1 MGPLHLIRLIACVVG
16 LVVLVGTPTI
26 AQTSEEGASAFIP
39 GTTAAVW
46 PKGNAAGFQIGPAI
60 NVETA
65 YTGEVFS
72 NTRGGISASGATR
85 YLALLDVA
93 VTCDLQKTRLPVPGK
108 FFLLCQNTHGQ
119 GITEDFVGDAQVI
132 SNIDSFDNI
141 AQVSEYWWEFGL
153 LEDDVTIRLGKQD
166 VNTEFLF
173 IDMAADYIQSTFGLS
188 PSTAFPTYP
197 DPSMGATVLARLGKG
212 WRLKLGVWDAFAAGG
227 NWGFSGND
235 SILAIAELEHTYA
248 LRNGK
253 LPGVIAVGALYE
265 SDGLVDG
272 IPISEIQEYYVQYEQ
287 WLWREQT
294 AQPGVLQGL
303 GAFLGYYPR
312 IPGRLKSADSV
323 GDSFV
328 AGVIYTGLLP
338 SRDTDVLGL
347 GVAWTELF
355 AGGTGEEWVCELFY
369 KLQVTERVAL
379 QPDLQYIASPSGIER
394 DAFVVGTRFQV
405 AF

>member
-1 MGPLHLIRLIACVVG
+1 MGLLHHLRSI
-16 LVVLVGTPTI
+16 GTLAALATLLGAPATAHNGQASTSAIIPATI
-26 AQTSEEGASAFIP
+26 AQDTDG
-39 GTTAAVW
+39 
-46 PKGNAAGFQIGPAI
+46 GFQLGPAI

-72 NTRGGISASGATR
+72 NTRGGISTSSATR

-93 VTCDLQKTRLPVPGK
+93 VTCDLEKTRLPLPGK
-108 FFLLCQNTHGQ
+108 FFLLGQNTHGQ

-141 AQVSEYWWEFGL
+141 AQVSEYWWEFDL
-153 LEDDVTIRLGKQD
+153 LDEDIIVRLGKQD

-197 DPSMGATVLARLGKG
+197 DQSMGAVVLARLSDD
-212 WRLKLGVWDAFAAGG
+212 WRLKLGIWDAFAAGG

-235 SILAIAELEHTYA
+235 SILAIAELERTYS
-248 LRNGK
+248 LRHGE
-253 LPGVIAVGALYE
+253 LPGVIAVGAVYE
-265 SDGLVDG
+265 SDGIVDG
-272 IPISEIQEYYVQYEQ
+272 VPISEIQEYYVQCEQ
-287 WLWREQT
+287 WLWREETSQAHT
-294 AQPGVLQGL
+294 MQGL
-303 GAFLGYYPR
+303 GTFLGYYPR
-312 IPGRLKSADSV
+312 IPGRLKSVDSV

-328 AGVIYTGLLP
+328 AGVLYTGLLP
-338 SRDTDVLGL
+338 SRDADVLGV

-355 AGGTGEEWVCELFY
+355 AGGTDEEWVWELFY
-369 KLQVTERVAL
+369 RWNLTEKLAL
-379 QPDLQYIASPSGIER
+379 QPDLQYIASPSGVER